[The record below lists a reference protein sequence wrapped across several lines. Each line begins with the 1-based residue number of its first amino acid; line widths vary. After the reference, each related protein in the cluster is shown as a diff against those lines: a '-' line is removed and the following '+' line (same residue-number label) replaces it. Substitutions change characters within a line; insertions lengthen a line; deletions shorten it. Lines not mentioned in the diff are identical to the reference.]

1 MDTNWILRVWGLFV
15 SRRCLITTSCQPTLY
30 MRERTWRRLSD
41 LPRMAS
47 DIVTITS
54 TPVKAQ
60 ACRHLSVHEFLVL
73 SEQI

>member
-1 MDTNWILRVWGLFV
+1 MTCPGWQV
-15 SRRCLITTSCQPTLY
+15 
-30 MRERTWRRLSD
+30 
-41 LPRMAS
+41 
-47 DIVTITS
+47 IVTITS